1 MLLTRASLVYLLPVK
16 DSKDKWGLGKLVVPL
31 EWSRSAA
38 LQLSSKGLF
47 CGPCPFCL
55 FQLPV
60 EFESSVPSVERAL
73 RVEITGCDKWCPV
86 GMSHLGPRP
95 LQDQTPGGWGEGF
108 LDPASASPHPL
119 CFSPHQPSVP
129 LCPLVPVKIKA
140 I

>member
-1 MLLTRASLVYLLPVK
+1 MLLTRASLGYLLPVK
-16 DSKDKWGLGKLVVPL
+16 DSKDKWGLGKLAVPL

-38 LQLSSKGLF
+38 LQLSSQGYSAALA
-47 CGPCPFCL
+47 PFCL

-95 LQDQTPGGWGEGF
+95 LQDQTPGSEGF

-119 CFSPHQPSVP
+119 CFSPTSP
-129 LCPLVPVKIKA
+129 LFLCAPWSW
-140 I
+140 